1 MVSVVAAFPGCCKN
15 FQGEHLLDSLGTRGL
30 MIYLYTYIWGNLHVS
45 CSRGPQEQGGGIS
58 QQREVGSTGKQND
71 DLGIN
76 MRADV
81 RCPAAGRVVEDW
93 RQRAPGGFSLC
104 SKGRDCARMER
115 VLTEPTLGP
124 RATRAVV
131 TYVLCMHSCLMDL
144 GCSHFW
150 P

>member
-1 MVSVVAAFPGCCKN
+1 MVAAFPGCCQD

-45 CSRGPQEQGGGIS
+45 RSRGPQEQGGGIS

-93 RQRAPGGFSLC
+93 RQRAPGGLLSEPICNLPLCQGQRDPYSTCFGIIVKSRRLLVSSVSL
-104 SKGRDCARMER
+104 GGE
-115 VLTEPTLGP
+115 T
-124 RATRAVV
+124 
-131 TYVLCMHSCLMDL
+131 
-144 GCSHFW
+144 F
-150 P
+150 